1 MMSRVGNK
9 TCGSTTLKKK
19 KKKHHKFTLAGMT
32 DTCSEK
38 TICETEVEADMDKVI
53 EYPLPIPRGMDNKH
67 HAQNQAPM

>member
-1 MMSRVGNK
+1 MWVNN
-9 TCGSTTLKKK
+9 LKKK

-53 EYPLPIPRGMDNKH
+53 EYPLPYLKAWTINITPRTRHLCEG
-67 HAQNQAPM
+67 